1 MLNWYPRGGGGIF
14 CTSHS
19 AATGPFERAGS
30 QGSSCRGAGFRSEI
44 FGLVTD
50 PAAVAVRVTWNDGV
64 TETVTLVNEGYLV
77 IRADKVIV
85 ERVEALDTT
94 GTVIA
99 TYPP

>member
-1 MLNWYPRGGGGIF
+1 
-14 CTSHS
+14 
-19 AATGPFERAGS
+19 
-30 QGSSCRGAGFRSEI
+30 
-44 FGLVTD
+44 
-50 PAAVAVRVTWNDGV
+50 VRVTWNDGV